1 MALAPRGVNAE
12 PKTVGAIFRAQV
24 TARADRTALEQ
35 GLRALTY
42 AELDARTN
50 RLARALEAAGAQSGT
65 RVAILSENRLE
76 YVEVE
81 LACAKLG
88 AIAACLNW
96 RQADPEMRHCIQL
109 VQPALVL
116 ASGRFMPVLA
126 RVDHGCPAVVCLDDG
141 YETWLARYPA
151 APIEELAEPEDGLII
166 LYTSGTTGLPK
177 AAVISHRA
185 VVARSRVH
193 EMDRPTEIDDAFV
206 AWTPMFHM
214 GATDFVF
221 STVLRG
227 GRVIVM
233 DGFDPAALAN
243 VVARERLGWL
253 HVMPGTTERLLAEL
267 ARRDVKPAGVRFAG
281 VMPDLVPRRMIAE
294 LTTRLGAPYPNT
306 FGSTEAGSMLS
317 RSLIPVGEVPQRL
330 SKRKSSF
337 CEVRLVDEAG
347 GEVAQGEPGELEV
360 RGPGLFS
367 GYWGAAEPALRDGW
381 YATGD
386 VFVQNPDGSFDFVDR
401 RKYLIKSGGENIY
414 PAEIERVLRAQPG
427 VAEAVVVR
435 RRDEKWGEVPIAF
448 VVAREPRPSADEL
461 LAACRSQIARY
472 KLPRELRFVTD
483 AELPRSVS
491 GKVLRHD
498 LEARLEKE
506 VS

>member
-1 MALAPRGVNAE
+1 MSTPA
-12 PKTVGAIFRAQV
+12 TVGALFRAQV
-24 TARADRTALEQ
+24 SARAQCTALQQ
-35 GLRALTY
+35 GARALTY
-42 AELDARTN
+42 AALDARTS
-50 RLARALEAAGAQSGT
+50 RLARALERLGAGRGA
-65 RVAILSENRLE
+65 RVGILSENRAE
-76 YVEVE
+76 YVEAE

-96 RQADPEMRHCIQL
+96 RQADPELQHCIRL

-116 ASGRFMPVLA
+116 ASARFMPVLG
-126 RVDHGCPAVVCLDDG
+126 RIDHGSPGVYCLDDG
-141 YETWLARYPA
+141 YEGWLARESG
-151 APIEELAEPEDGLII
+151 APLEERVEPEDGLII

-185 VVARSRVH
+185 VIARGRVH
-193 EMDRPTEIDDAFV
+193 EMDRPTEVDDAFV

-221 STVLRG
+221 ATLLRG

-233 DGFDPAALAN
+233 DGFDPAALAG

-253 HVMPGTTERLLAEL
+253 HVMPGTTERFLAEL

-317 RSLIPVGEVPQRL
+317 RSLIPVGEAPQRL
-330 SKRKSSF
+330 SKRKSSL

-347 GEVAQGEPGELEV
+347 RAVAQGEPGELEV

-367 GYWGAAEPALRDGW
+367 GYWGVAEPALRDGW

-386 VFVQNPDGSFDFVDR
+386 VFVENVDGSFDFVDR

-427 VAEAVVVR
+427 IAEAVVVR
-435 RRDEKWGEVPIAF
+435 RRDETWGEVPVAF
-448 VVAREPRPSADEL
+448 VVARDPAPTAEAL
-461 LAACRSQIARY
+461 IAACRGQIARY
-472 KLPRELRFVTD
+472 KLPHEVRFVAD

-491 GKVLRHD
+491 GKVLRQD

-506 VS
+506 APS